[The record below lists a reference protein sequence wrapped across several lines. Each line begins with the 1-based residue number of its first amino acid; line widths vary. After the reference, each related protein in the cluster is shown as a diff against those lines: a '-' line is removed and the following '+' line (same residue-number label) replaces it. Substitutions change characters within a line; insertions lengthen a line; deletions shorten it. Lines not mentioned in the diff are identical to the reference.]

1 MVPGPVAVGERAH
14 DIREQVRTDGLVER
28 CAEPSVGH
36 HAQLPR
42 TASSLDAAV
51 IRRGIRRPA
60 EPGGDREIGGRYGN
74 RRSRNPVSR
83 VEVPSPTDFPRDVR
97 RARQCPMVSMPGEI
111 LHPSVRQ
118 EGLHVVLKDGTGGR
132 QRRCEGSDLRIA

>member
-1 MVPGPVAVGERAH
+1 MMPCAVVVGERAY
-14 DIREQVRTDGLVER
+14 DFREHVRTDRLVER
-28 CAEPSVGH
+28 RAEPSVGH

-74 RRSRNPVSR
+74 RRSRDPVSR
-83 VEVPSPTDFPRDVR
+83 VEVPRPTHFPGDVR
-97 RARQCPMVSMPGEI
+97 RARDHPVIYVTREI
-111 LHPSVRQ
+111 LHPSI
-118 EGLHVVLKDGTGGR
+118 EKKGLHVVLEDRTGDR
-132 QRRCEGSDLRIA
+132 RWRCEGGDLGIG